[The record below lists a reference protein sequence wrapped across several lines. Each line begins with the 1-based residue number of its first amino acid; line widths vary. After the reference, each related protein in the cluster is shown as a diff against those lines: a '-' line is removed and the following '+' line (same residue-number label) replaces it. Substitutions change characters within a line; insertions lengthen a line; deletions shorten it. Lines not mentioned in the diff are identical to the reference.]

1 MTTTIMNNSDPIK
14 QLSNRLKE
22 LDTKLSKE
30 LKNYVPDWWDE
41 ELNDSP
47 SAVQQLYMNL
57 ARYFYLDLKSVLDK
71 TQPLKFKTSV
81 CNYKHA
87 SNKEQSQLKTATALV
102 SSAARIIAQ
111 VTTPEFKA
119 FPDALTLRKILLD
132 AGNACINFKALVR
145 YCWQQGVP
153 VLYLP
158 ELPATKKMDA
168 VVVDINGNPVIAIT
182 KKCTHESKFLF
193 LLAHEM
199 GHIFHQH
206 LSVGQLIIDEE
217 INGDID
223 IDEQENQANQ
233 FAIALLTGEENT
245 HFHSDGQWLKAQEL
259 AKVANSKATEYHIDA
274 GHIVLNW
281 ANFDSKQNKSAWAT
295 ANAALNNL
303 YPNENWTELLKTQ
316 LFEHL
321 NEDEIYEDQLD
332 YLYKLMKIEG

>member
-1 MTTTIMNNSDPIK
+1 MTTTIINNSDPIE
-14 QLSNRLKE
+14 QLTNRLKK

-47 SAVQQLYMNL
+47 SAVQQLLMSL
-57 ARYFYLDLKSVLDK
+57 ARFINLDLKSVLDK
-71 TQPLKFKTSV
+71 TQPLKFKESI

-87 SNKEQSQLKTATALV
+87 SNKEPSQLKTATALV

-111 VTTPEFKA
+111 ATTSEFKT
-119 FPDALTLRKILLD
+119 FPDALTLRNSLLS
-132 AGNACINFKALVR
+132 AGNACINFEALVR

-158 ELPATKKMDA
+158 ELPTNKKMCA

-233 FAIALLTGEENT
+233 FAIALLTGEKNT

-259 AKVANSKATEYHIDA
+259 AKGANSKATEYHIDA

-281 ANFDSKQNKSAWAT
+281 ANFESKRNKSAWAT
-295 ANAALNNL
+295 ANAALNSL

-321 NEDEIYEDQLD
+321 NEDKVYEDQLD
-332 YLYKLMKIEG
+332 YLYKLMKIEV